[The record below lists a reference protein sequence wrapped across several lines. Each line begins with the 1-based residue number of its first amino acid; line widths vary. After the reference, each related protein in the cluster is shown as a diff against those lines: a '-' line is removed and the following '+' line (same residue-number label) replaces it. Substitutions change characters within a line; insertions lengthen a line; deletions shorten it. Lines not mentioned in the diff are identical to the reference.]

1 MTTVV
6 MIGQGMR
13 ELQLR
18 DAKASFS
25 AVVEQAAEGEG
36 TVVTRHGRPMAVVLG
51 YDAWQ
56 RLIGIQPS
64 FAELLLGFPDVE
76 EIARDPAVSRDLDL

>member
-1 MTTVV
+1 MH
-6 MIGQGMR
+6 

-25 AVVEQAAEGEG
+25 AVVEKAAKGEE
-36 TVVTRHGRPMAVVLG
+36 TVVTRHGQPMAVVLG
-51 YDAWQ
+51 YDAWR
-56 RLIGIQPS
+56 RLTGSFPS
-64 FAELLLGFPDVE
+64 FADLLLDFPDVG

>member
-1 MTTVV
+1 
-6 MIGQGMR
+6 
-13 ELQLR
+13 
-18 DAKASFS
+18 
-25 AVVEQAAEGEG
+25 
-36 TVVTRHGRPMAVVLG
+36 VLG